1 MRESPLVVVEATLLE
16 RVHHSW
22 ENYILSNYEEH
33 LREAGTK
40 DLAFVA
46 FSESLR
52 ASLGNIRKRLGNPR
66 FEQLSEVLEQALT
79 AHDSGDPEP
88 HKEWIEILLRDY
100 YDPMYDYQLKSK
112 QREIIYRGNFKAVRE
127 FLLDRTLRR
136 A

>member
-1 MRESPLVVVEATLLE
+1 MKD
-16 RVHHSW
+16 
-22 ENYILSNYEEH
+22 H
-33 LREAGTK
+33 LKAAGSK

-52 ASLGNIRKRLGNPR
+52 ASLSNIKKRLGNSR
-66 FEQLSEVLEQALT
+66 FQQLSEVLEQALT
-79 AHDSGDPEP
+79 AHESGDPEP

-112 QREIIYRGNFKAVRE
+112 QREIIYRGNFRDVRE
-127 FLLDRTLRR
+127 FLLDRTLRG